1 MISHKHKCIFVHIP
15 KCGGQ
20 SVESVFVRDYGIKNR
35 KTRECYDKLNID
47 PWYPNMSDVPK
58 EMLTSHWL
66 LSDYPENLT
75 QNYFTF
81 ALVRHPMER
90 AISFFKWHKKY
101 KDISFETFCLGLFS
115 KNKWEFMMTR
125 PQVDYLEGGV
135 DKLVKLGDHY
145 NFFKERFGFTLP
157 HINKSENRQ
166 FEITPTCESII
177 RDKYREDFEL
187 WENV

>member
-1 MISHKHKCIFVHIP
+1 
-15 KCGGQ
+15 
-20 SVESVFVRDYGIKNR
+20 
-35 KTRECYDKLNID
+35 
-47 PWYPNMSDVPK
+47 MSDVPK

-115 KNKWEFMMTR
+115 KNKWESTLRTGGLSYKTLRTSIIPEIIAYYLKIKTDLSPCFDNERLCNQFIHMN
-125 PQVDYLEGGV
+125 VNNYDYLIKDITRGLKRKRELQHP
-135 DKLVKLGDHY
+135 KNNY
-145 NFFKERFGFTLP
+145 NYVIKVE
-157 HINKSENRQ
+157 
-166 FEITPTCESII
+166 EI
-177 RDKYREDFEL
+177 K
-187 WENV
+187 